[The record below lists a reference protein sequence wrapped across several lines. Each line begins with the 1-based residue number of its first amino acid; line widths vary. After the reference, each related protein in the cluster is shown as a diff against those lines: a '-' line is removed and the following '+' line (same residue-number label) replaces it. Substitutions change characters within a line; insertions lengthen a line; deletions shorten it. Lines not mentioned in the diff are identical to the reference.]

1 MLKEL
6 YNKYKFNYKDYI
18 LLIKSGNFY
27 ISLNNDAIVMNNI
40 FNYKIKEST
49 NFIKV
54 GFPINSELKVK
65 NYLDIINVNYVVID
79 EYIIDKRKFQNNK
92 YNEYSSKH
100 NYRIYLNRIKRIN
113 DILKANLNN
122 NISSILDEIE
132 DGNTYSGYG
141 TVKDKLGVIVHQRQ

>member
-6 YNKYKFNYKDYI
+6 YNKYKFDYKDYI
-18 LLIKSGNFY
+18 LLIKGANFY
-27 ISLNNDAIVMNNI
+27 ICLNNDAIVMNNI

-65 NYLDIINVNYVVID
+65 NYLDTIKVNYVVID
-79 EYIIDKRKFQNNK
+79 KEIIDKRKFQNNK
-92 YNEYSSKH
+92 YNEYNSKY
-100 NYRIYLNRIKRIN
+100 NYRAYLNRIKRIN
-113 DILKANLNN
+113 DILKSNLNNN

-132 DGNTYSGYG
+132 EVLCKIDY
-141 TVKDKLGVIVHQRQ
+141 

>member
-6 YNKYKFNYKDYI
+6 YNKYKFDYKDYI

-27 ISLNNDAIVMNNI
+27 ICLNNDAIVMNNI

-54 GFPINSELKVK
+54 GFPINSKLKVK
-65 NYLDIINVNYVVID
+65 KHLDIINVNYVILD
-79 EYIIDKRKFQNNK
+79 KEIIDKRKFQNNN
-92 YNEYSSKH
+92 YNKYSSKH
-100 NYRIYLNRIKRIN
+100 NYKIYLNRIKRIN
-113 DILKANLNN
+113 DILKGNLNN

-132 DGNTYSGYG
+132 EILCKIDY
-141 TVKDKLGVIVHQRQ
+141 